1 MNTSP
6 FPRRRF
12 MRGVAASGIGAII
25 GSHPHL
31 LAHAAPTMPLVDR
44 RIFFDNPDYS
54 LVRIS
59 PDGRRLAWLAPI
71 GSVRNLWVA
80 PLDDP
85 AAARPLTRVTDRSLG
100 YIQWAHTNRHIVF
113 FQERDGDENWRA
125 SSVDIES
132 GEIAPLTPEHGV
144 RSFIQETDRRFPEEI
159 LLRHN
164 QRDRGRF
171 DLFRTNVVTG
181 RSELVYENRDYVGL
195 VTDSRFQLRL
205 AFRYDADGGIAYV
218 ERQGS
223 DDWTP
228 FMTVPISD
236 TDSTH
241 VIDFSDDGA
250 TLYMLDS
257 RRRDRAALVALDMA
271 TRQTRVLA
279 EDDEADISEVT
290 FDPTTRRPLAAL
302 AVRARATW
310 QALEPAAREELTRL
324 EAHGPG
330 DVAIT
335 SRSADNG
342 KVVAYY
348 ERDNA
353 SGEFV
358 LFDRAARQVR
368 SLFIQRPR
376 LASVALQPMTPVAF
390 PARDGL
396 RINGYLTR
404 PAAPSASADGRLPLV
419 LVIHGGPYARDRWGY
434 SATHQWLADRGYAVL
449 SVNYRGSTG
458 YGKAFVTAADREWG
472 GKMHDDL
479 IDAVNWAVNSGW
491 ADPRRVGFYGASYGG
506 YSALTAATKTP
517 NVFACIVDIFGISNL
532 LTFMATIPP
541 YWGPWFSVWK
551 NRLGDPDTEEG
562 RTFLRE
568 RSPLTHIAHAK
579 RPILIAQGM
588 KDVRVV
594 AAESEQMVRALQER
608 RVPVTYLTF
617 PDEGH
622 GFSRPENRF
631 AFYAVTEAFL
641 ARHLGGR
648 FQLVTEDF
656 AGSSLKIETGGEL
669 IPGLPP

>member
-1 MNTSP
+1 MNPSP
-6 FPRRRF
+6 FLRRRF
-12 MRGVAASGIGAII
+12 MRGVTGIGAV
-25 GSHPHL
+25 
-31 LAHAAPTMPLVDR
+31 LASQPRLSTRAAPTMPLTDR
-44 RIFFDNPDYS
+44 RIFFDNPDYGS
-54 LVRIS
+54 VIIS
-59 PDGRRLAWLAPI
+59 PDGRHLAWLAPI
-71 GSVRNLWVA
+71 GSVRNLWTA
-80 PLDDP
+80 PINDL

-100 YIQWAHTNRHIVF
+100 YIRWAHTNRHIVF

-125 SSVDIES
+125 SSVDLES
-132 GEIAPLTPEHGV
+132 GEIVPLTPEHGV
-144 RSFIQETDRRFPEEI
+144 RSFIQETDRRFPEEM

-164 QRDRGRF
+164 QRDRSRF

-205 AFRYDADGGIAYV
+205 AFRFDADGSVAYV
-218 ERQGS
+218 ERQGE
-223 DDWTP
+223 DRWTP

-236 TDSTH
+236 IDSTGPF
-241 VIDFSDDGA
+241 DFSDDGA

-257 RRRDRAALVALDMA
+257 RGRDKSALTALDMA

-279 EDDEADISEVT
+279 EDDEADITDVV
-290 FDPTTRRPLAAL
+290 FDPTTRRPYAAV
-302 AVRARATW
+302 AIRARATW
-310 QALEPAAREELTRL
+310 QAIDPSARAELAKL
-324 EAHGPG
+324 SAYGPG
-330 DVAIT
+330 DIAFT
-335 SRSADNG
+335 GRSADNS
-342 KVVAYY
+342 KVIAYY
-348 ERDNA
+348 ERDAA
-353 SGEFV
+353 SGEYV
-358 LFDRAARQVR
+358 LFDRASGQVR
-368 SLFIQRPR
+368 SLFMQRPK
-376 LASVALQPMTPVAF
+376 LASVPLQPMAPVAF
-390 PARDGL
+390 TARDGL

-404 PAAPSASADGRLPLV
+404 PAAGAASADGRLPLV
-419 LVIHGGPYARDRWGY
+419 LVIHGGPYLRDRWGF

-479 IDAVNWAVNSGW
+479 IDAVNWAVSSGW
-491 ADPRRVGFYGASYGG
+491 ADPKRIGFYGASYGG

-517 NVFACIVDIFGISNL
+517 DVFACIVDIFGISNL

-551 NRLGDPDTEEG
+551 NRLGDPDTEDG
-562 RTFLRE
+562 RAFLRE
-568 RSPLTHIAHAK
+568 RSPLTHIARAK

-594 AAESEQMVRALQER
+594 AAESEQMVSALKQR
-608 RVPVTYLTF
+608 SVPVTYLTF

-622 GFSRPENRF
+622 GFSRPENRL

-648 FQLVTEDF
+648 FQLVIQDF
-656 AGSSLKIETGGEL
+656 NGSSLKIETGGEL